1 MKRKILIV
9 VIVMCMIGCMGV
21 SLAYMFKE
29 LSPKTASF
37 EKAIV
42 TCSTNVLS
50 DNHQI
55 NSISVT
61 NTGNTKAFVRIC
73 LSVHMENNDNQIVG
87 AFTSMPYIA
96 YDINNWIKDGDTY
109 YYRYALNPGESTRA
123 FLQSTITLTGTSF
136 NNAPARQVID
146 ILAEAVQTEPTSA
159 IEETWGKTVTNNQ
172 IN

>member
-9 VIVMCMIGCMGV
+9 VIVICIIGCMGV

-37 EKAIV
+37 EKAMI

-61 NTGNTKAFVRIC
+61 NTGNTKAFVRIH

-87 AFTSMPYIA
+87 AFTSMPYIT
-96 YDINNWIKDGDTY
+96 YDTNNWIKDGDTY
-109 YYRYALNPGESTRA
+109 YYRYALNPGDTTHA
-123 FLQSTITLTGTSF
+123 FLQTAIVLSGTSF
-136 NNAPARQVID
+136 NNAPAHQTLD
-146 ILAEAVQTEPTSA
+146 ILAEAVQAEPANA
-159 IEETWGKTVTNNQ
+159 IEETWGKTATDNQ